1 MIKDKWI
8 YQENDAAY
16 PWALYCIK
24 EYTPGCSFDEMSLD
38 VTIYSEDIDAVDNM
52 LSFLN
57 WKYESVSG
65 YVEKIKSVIL
75 SFGGKFD
82 KYDERR
88 VEIELCKLFFS

>member
-24 EYTPGCSFDEMSLD
+24 EYKAGSTFEDASLD
-38 VTIYSEDIDAVDNM
+38 VTVYSEDIDAIDNM
-52 LSFLN
+52 LAFLD
-57 WKYESVSG
+57 WHCETVSG
-65 YVEKIKSVIL
+65 YVSKIRDVIL

-82 KYDERR
+82 SYDEKH
-88 VEIELCKLFFS
+88 VEHELCKLFFD